1 MINFRT
7 RTLVLVL
14 SCLCWI
20 ATSISGVSPEPP
32 KDTKNQE
39 TSPKKEK
46 PSKTQGCCRIKY
58 EGGGFDYFPT
68 TEEECV
74 AKPGFQSFEKNSA
87 LCFQSLWD

>member
-1 MINFRT
+1 MNFRT
-7 RTLVLVL
+7 LILVFAF

-20 ATSISGVSPEPP
+20 VTSVSGVSPEQP
-32 KDTKNQE
+32 KDAKTSE
-39 TSPKKEK
+39 PSPKKEK

-58 EGGGFDYFPT
+58 EGGGIDYFPS
-68 TEEECV
+68 TEEECA